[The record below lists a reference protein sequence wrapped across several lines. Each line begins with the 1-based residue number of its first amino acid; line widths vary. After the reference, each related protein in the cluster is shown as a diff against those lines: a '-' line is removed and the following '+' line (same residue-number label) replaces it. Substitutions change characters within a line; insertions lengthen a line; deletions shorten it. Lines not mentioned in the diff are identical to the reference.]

1 MPLLFSTFAA
11 LFLATAC
18 EDTSKLRD
26 AETFSNVVDS
36 VPADPRLLPTLAGRW
51 RMVAKQ
57 TDALVP
63 NITFVLRP
71 DGGLDFYRDDG
82 GGTNFSSRFFGTWA
96 VSSPGPGRFVI
107 TFEFTDAEP
116 RRRCLALPGECS
128 EYKLPFRETWSFTEP
143 RPGMIETPGAVW
155 WRSELLPGETATGSA
170 RGRAASNGSEA
181 LVAPEPGV
189 VP

>member
-1 MPLLFSTFAA
+1 MRPSVPLLFSIFAA
-11 LFLATAC
+11 LFLASAC
-18 EDTSKLRD
+18 EGTSKLRD
-26 AETFSNVVDS
+26 AETFSNVVD
-36 VPADPRLLPTLAGRW
+36 PAPSDPRLLPALAGRW

-57 TDALVP
+57 KDALVP

-71 DGGLDFYRDDG
+71 DGGLDFYRDDS

-96 VSSPGPGRFVI
+96 ASSAPGRFEI
-107 TFEFTDAEP
+107 TFDFTGAEP

-155 WRSELLPGETATGSA
+155 WRSELLPDETPAAPGGGSP
-170 RGRAASNGSEA
+170 ASEGT
-181 LVAPEPGV
+181 APM
-189 VP
+189 